1 MVSEYDE
8 TGILLLQTRNVQEF
22 FINTE
27 GCKRIT
33 QNFHNQLIKS
43 QIVQGNIL
51 IARSG
56 SFGKASI
63 YLDKEVINSA
73 DIIIVE
79 TNKSK
84 INPFYLVAFLNST
97 VGVNQLYR
105 FASGGLQGHV
115 NLTILEN
122 LQVPMQLKQFQS
134 FLESVV
140 IKAYKV
146 SQDSKFIYQQ
156 AEDLLLSEL
165 NLKDWHPTEETIAVK
180 SFAESYLVSDRFD
193 AEYYQPKF
201 DQLIERLEEKVE
213 LTRLGNLLTLN
224 QKGRQPSYIE
234 EDEKIEGCLPVINS
248 KYVREG
254 EVLLTDNRY
263 APLPEGDNP
272 LTIQKNDV
280 LFNGTGVGTVGRC
293 APYFY
298 EQEALPD
305 TEVTVLRTNLLDP
318 VYLSIYL
325 NSIAGKLQ
333 VQKHLQGTS
342 GIIRVYPSD
351 ITQFLIWN
359 APKSVQQKIRDKVE
373 DSHHKREQSKQLLEI
388 AKTGVER
395 AIETD
400 EATAT
405 AWMNQQLEALGVEL
419 SG

>member
-1 MVSEYDE
+1 MNFQV
-8 TGILLLQTRNVQEF
+8 
-22 FINTE
+22 FISN
-27 GCKRIT
+27 
-33 QNFHNQLIKS
+33 LI
-43 QIVQGNIL
+43 GNSHSRL
-51 IARSG
+51 
-56 SFGKASI
+56 
-63 YLDKEVINSA
+63 
-73 DIIIVE
+73 
-79 TNKSK
+79 
-84 INPFYLVAFLNST
+84 
-97 VGVNQLYR
+97 
-105 FASGGLQGHV
+105 
-115 NLTILEN
+115 
-122 LQVPMQLKQFQS
+122 
-134 FLESVV
+134 LES
-140 IKAYKV
+140 KE
-146 SQDSKFIYQQ
+146 IYSD

-165 NLKDWHPTEETIAVK
+165 GLKDWQPPEETIAVK
-180 SFAESYLVSDRFD
+180 SFAESYLVSDRLD

-201 DQLIERLEEKVE
+201 DQLIERLEEKIE
-213 LTRLGNLLTLN
+213 LTRLGNLLMLN

-263 APLPEGDNP
+263 APLPEGNNP

-351 ITQFLIWN
+351 IAQFMIWN
-359 APKSVQQKIRDKVE
+359 APKLVQQKIRDKVE
-373 DSHHKREQSKQLLEI
+373 ESHQKREQSKQLLEI
-388 AKTGVER
+388 AKTGVEE

-400 EATAT
+400 EAIAT
-405 AWMNQQLEALGVEL
+405 DWMNQQLEALDINL
-419 SG
+419 ATTQ